1 MKKRLEVVGNGIGS
15 DLLDKGGVPKAGERV
30 VGRGKQRKLAR
41 ALQSFDQPRA
51 CNQSLERGV
60 SCRIHHNV
68 HDGGWLD
75 GDGGLE
81 RGQGSKTAQRLGAAQ
96 AEA

>member
-30 VGRGKQRKLAR
+30 VGRGKQRKLAS

-60 SCRIHHNV
+60 SCRIQHNV
-68 HDGGWLD
+68 NDGGWL
-75 GDGGLE
+75 DGGLE
-81 RGQGSKTAQRLGAAQ
+81 RGQGSTTAQRLGAAQ